1 MIVARFRMS
10 WGQKKARSPG
20 AEGGPEMLGWLDR
33 YQPLA
38 PGNRVV
44 MVIMVVIMKP
54 PPRTPKA
61 TPKARSAV
69 RVETSRCITLP
80 SGWDPICVRGDHKRQ
95 RVSEGLLWIFV
106 PRCQRSLQK
115 GYKH

>member
-1 MIVARFRMS
+1 MVVARFRNLS
-10 WGQKKARSPG
+10 GQKKARSPG
-20 AEGGPEMLGWLDR
+20 VEGGPEMLGWLDR

-61 TPKARSAV
+61 APKARWAV
-69 RVETSRCITLP
+69 NRATSRCIILP
-80 SGWDPICVRGDHKRQ
+80 SRWDPISVRSRCVRQAGFGF
-95 RVSEGLLWIFV
+95 VSGN
-106 PRCQRSLQK
+106 S
-115 GYKH
+115 